1 MNAFNDVI
9 LSSVSALERG
19 GILLYPT
26 DTIWGVGCD
35 ATNSDA
41 VEKIYL
47 IKRRDH
53 TKSMLILCSD
63 IAMVESYVGR
73 VGEAAKSLLIDS
85 GRPTTVILPVE
96 GEGLACN
103 LIASDGTIGIRVP
116 RMDYCQR
123 LLHDFGRPI
132 VSTSANFSGDPSPS
146 SFEDIDSALVNAV
159 DFAVPRIY
167 ESSTQTGS
175 SRIVKLTSDAK
186 IIVIRP

>member
-1 MNAFNDVI
+1 MNDFNDVI

-63 IAMVESYVGR
+63 IAMVERYVGR
-73 VGEAAKSLLIDS
+73 VGEAAMSLLLDS
-85 GRPTTVILPVE
+85 ELKERAWLVILLPPT
-96 GEGLACN
+96 A
-103 LIASDGTIGIRVP
+103 P
-116 RMDYCQR
+116 
-123 LLHDFGRPI
+123 
-132 VSTSANFSGDPSPS
+132 
-146 SFEDIDSALVNAV
+146 
-159 DFAVPRIY
+159 
-167 ESSTQTGS
+167 
-175 SRIVKLTSDAK
+175 
-186 IIVIRP
+186 